1 MIVDFFFFCIIL
13 KYICLKKKIA
23 KITKIII
30 AVSYLPLQ
38 CTYVLFE
45 TEK

>member
-1 MIVDFFFFCIIL
+1 MIVEIIIIFCIIL
-13 KYICLKKKIA
+13 KYICLKNIA